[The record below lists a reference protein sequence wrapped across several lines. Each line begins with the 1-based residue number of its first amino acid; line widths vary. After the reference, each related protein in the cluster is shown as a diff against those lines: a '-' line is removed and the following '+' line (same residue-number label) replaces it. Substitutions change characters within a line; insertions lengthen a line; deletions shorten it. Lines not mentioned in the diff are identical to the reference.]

1 MKTLPPGLAASL
13 AEGVTTLCTCWI
25 VTRRDGTVLGFTD
38 HDEDL
43 AVEGV
48 VCRAETG
55 ATATALEQSAG
66 LSVDGMEL
74 MGALTDDRLSEDD
87 LARGLL
93 DGATLATWRVD
104 WQAPENRVQ
113 IFAGTLGE
121 VSRGRT
127 AFQAEVRSFANALNQ
142 PRGRLY
148 TRTCDALF
156 GDARCGLDT
165 GRPAYRGTGTVAR
178 PISGRTFAAA
188 GLSAYG
194 PGWFTAGTLT
204 WTGGGNAGAVQQV
217 RGHGVRDLAILDLW
231 EPSGLALAAG
241 DTFVIVAGC
250 DRTFETCRRKFG
262 NVANFRGFPHLPG
275 PDYPMTYARPGADN
289 DGGRL
294 V

>member
-1 MKTLPPGLAASL
+1 MLRVHQQDNRGGFQRLEWACLGHVPGRKLKRQTPDDSAVSVLLNGLRGNDNKLAADRNWL
-13 AEGVTTLCTCWI
+13 IARVEAE
-25 VTRRDGTVLGFTD
+25 
-38 HDEDL
+38 
-43 AVEGV
+43 
-48 VCRAETG
+48 
-55 ATATALEQSAG
+55 AG
-66 LSVDGMEL
+66 L
-74 MGALTDDRLSEDD
+74 R
-87 LARGLL
+87 R
-93 DGATLATWRVD
+93 
-104 WQAPENRVQ
+104 
-113 IFAGTLGE
+113 
-121 VSRGRT
+121 
-127 AFQAEVRSFANALNQ
+127 AEVRSLANALNQ

-165 GRPAYRGTGTVAR
+165 GRPAYRGEGTVAR

-194 PGWFTAGTLT
+194 AGWFTAGTLT

-241 DTFVIVAGC
+241 DAFTIVAGC
-250 DRTFETCRRKFG
+250 DRTFEACRRKFG